1 MGKRTG
7 HIRAW
12 APSTLHPQANQSA
25 RDQHYLEKVKMV
37 GNLKMKDSKYD
48 LEGKV
53 AIVTGAARGMGEA
66 IAKALAANGAIVVVN
81 DININEARR
90 VSEEIIVRNRQALA
104 FQADVSNYKQVAE
117 MVDVILQKYGRIDI
131 LVNNA
136 GILRRR
142 GSIEEINDKEWDLIM
157 NVNAKGIFNCSKAVI
172 EIMKKQR
179 SGKIVNIS
187 SSAGRSTSELG
198 GAHYTASK
206 AAVLGFTRHLAR
218 EVAPFGINVNAVC
231 PGLIDTP
238 MVRENTSPEEMVAQI
253 KAIPMGRLGTPEEVA
268 DLVLFLVSDASSY
281 INGAT
286 IDIGGA
292 SLLI

>member
-1 MGKRTG
+1 MYVEVFY
-7 HIRAW
+7 
-12 APSTLHPQANQSA
+12 PA
-25 RDQHYLEKVKMV
+25 RDDL
-37 GNLKMKDSKYD
+37 LK
-48 LEGKV
+48 GKF
-53 AIVTGAARGMGEA
+53 
-66 IAKALAANGAIVVVN
+66 
-81 DININEARR
+81 
-90 VSEEIIVRNRQALA
+90 EEE
-104 FQADVSNYKQVAE
+104 F
-117 MVDVILQKYGRIDI
+117 
-131 LVNNA
+131 

-142 GSIEEINDKEWDLIM
+142 GSIEEIDDKEWDLVM
-157 NVNAKGIFNCSKAVI
+157 NVNAKGVFNCSKAVI
-172 EIMKKQR
+172 KTMKKQR

-218 EVAPFGINVNAVC
+218 EVAPLGINVNAVC

-253 KAIPMGRLGTPEEVA
+253 KAIPMGRLGTPEEVS

>member
-1 MGKRTG
+1 
-7 HIRAW
+7 
-12 APSTLHPQANQSA
+12 
-25 RDQHYLEKVKMV
+25 
-37 GNLKMKDSKYD
+37 MKDLKYN

-81 DININEARR
+81 DININEAKR
-90 VSEEIIVRNRQALA
+90 VSQEIIDRNQQALA

-142 GSIEEINDKEWDLIM
+142 GSIEEIDDKEWDLVM

-172 EIMKKQR
+172 KIMKKQR

-206 AAVLGFTRHLAR
+206 AAVLGLTRHLAR

-238 MVRENTSPEEMVAQI
+238 MVRENTSPDEMVAQI

>member
-1 MGKRTG
+1 M
-7 HIRAW
+7 
-12 APSTLHPQANQSA
+12 SL
-25 RDQHYLEKVKMV
+25 
-37 GNLKMKDSKYD
+37 LKHD
-48 LEGKV
+48 LKGKV
-53 AIVTGAARGMGEA
+53 AIVTGTARGIGKA
-66 IAKALAANGAIVVVN
+66 VAKTLAVNGAIVVLN
-81 DININEARR
+81 DIGQGTDQLKKLKQ
-90 VSEEIIVRNRQALA
+90 EILNQNGQAII
-104 FQADVSNYKQVAE
+104 FEADVSNHQQVSQ
-117 MVDVILQKYGRIDI
+117 MVNKVLQKYGRIDI

-142 GSIEEINDKEWDLIM
+142 KSIEEITNEEWDFVM
-157 NVNAKGIFNCSKAVI
+157 AVNLKGVFNCSKAVI
-172 EIMKKQR
+172 NAMKKQR
-179 SGKIVNIS
+179 YGKIVNIS

-218 EVAPFGINVNAVC
+218 EAAPFNINVNAVC

-238 MVRENTSPEEMVAQI
+238 MVRESTSPMEIEMQL
-253 KAIPMGRLGTPEEVA
+253 KSIPMGRLGRPEEVA

>member
-1 MGKRTG
+1 LSR
-7 HIRAW
+7 
-12 APSTLHPQANQSA
+12 
-25 RDQHYLEKVKMV
+25 
-37 GNLKMKDSKYD
+37 SKYD
-48 LEGKV
+48 LKGKV
-53 AIVTGAARGMGEA
+53 AIVTGAAGGIGKA
-66 IAKALAANGAIVVVN
+66 IVRTLAASGAIVVLNDAYNIQSLENIARELVN
-81 DININEARR
+81 ENYKPMT
-90 VSEEIIVRNRQALA
+90 
-104 FQADVSNYKQVAE
+104 FQADVSDYQQVTK
-117 MVDVILQKYGRIDI
+117 MVDTVLQKYGRIDI
-131 LVNNA
+131 LINNA

-142 GSIEEINDKEWDLIM
+142 RSIEEIKDEEWNLVM
-157 NVNAKGIFNCSKAVI
+157 NVNAKGVFNCSKAVI
-172 EIMKKQR
+172 KTMKKQR
-179 SGKIVNIS
+179 GGKIVNIS

-218 EVAPFGINVNAVC
+218 EVALFNINVNAVC

-238 MVRENTSPEEMVAQI
+238 MVRSSTSPEEIEAQI

-268 DLVLFLVSDASSY
+268 DLVLFLVSEASSY

>member
-1 MGKRTG
+1 MSR
-7 HIRAW
+7 
-12 APSTLHPQANQSA
+12 
-25 RDQHYLEKVKMV
+25 
-37 GNLKMKDSKYD
+37 SKYD
-48 LEGKV
+48 LKGKV
-53 AIVTGAARGMGEA
+53 AIVTGAAGGIGEA
-66 IAKALAANGAIVVVN
+66 IVRTLAASGAIVVLNDAYNIQSLENVARELVN
-81 DININEARR
+81 ENYEAMT
-90 VSEEIIVRNRQALA
+90 
-104 FQADVSNYKQVAE
+104 FQADVSDYQQVTK
-117 MVDVILQKYGRIDI
+117 MVDTVLQKHGRIDI

-142 GSIEEINDKEWDLIM
+142 GSIEEIEDEEWDLM
-157 NVNAKGIFNCSKAVI
+157 MEVNAKGAFNCSKAVI
-172 EIMKKQR
+172 KTMKKQR

-206 AAVLGFTRHLAR
+206 AAVLGFTRHVAR
-218 EVAPFGINVNAVC
+218 EAAPFGINVNAVC

-238 MVRENTSPEEMVAQI
+238 MVRKNTSPEEMVALI
-253 KAIPMGRLGTPEEVA
+253 KAIPMARLGTPEEVA
-268 DLVLFLVSDASSY
+268 DLILFLVSEASSY